1 MAGCDEVSGLP
12 RLKPD
17 RTSPANSCIVF
28 TIIYCLEAAAKI
40 VAYGFKL
47 YISKASQELSP
58 PDPPSYRQ
66 PLTHPFLALQVVNV
80 VDLVVVAASV
90 LELVLKAAGVP
101 GAIQA
106 LRAVQPLK
114 VVTESQNLREV

>member
-1 MAGCDEVSGLP
+1 VAGCDEVSGLP
-12 RLKPD
+12 RLKPN

-47 YISKASQELSP
+47 YISKASRELSP
-58 PDPPSYRQ
+58 PDPSSYRQ